1 MAMIDAWLPTQL
13 GWLLRASH
21 PEPAA
26 AVTAVA
32 ALLALA
38 VGRGPVGALAV
49 GVTLAA
55 SQLCVGWTNDWLDAD
70 RDTAVGRP
78 DKPIAQGRVSRR
90 AVGLAAAVAG
100 LLVVPLAALSGPWAA
115 LVATVGLVSGLAYD
129 WPLKFT
135 VLSPLPYLVSFGTLP
150 AFVVLGKPA
159 TPPWW
164 MIIAAALLGGGAH
177 FVNVLPD
184 LADDAR
190 TGVRGLPQ
198 RLGATGSWLAGGTLL
213 LSATGI
219 LVFAPR
225 GAPSRTGLVIL
236 AAAAVAL
243 PVGWARSRRPGSR
256 APFRAVLLVALADVI
271 LLLISGTGA

>member
-1 MAMIDAWLPTQL
+1 VPRVLE
-13 GWLLRASH
+13 LLRSSH

-32 ALLALA
+32 ALLAVM
-38 VGRGPVGALAV
+38 VGRGAGGAVAVGAAI
-49 GVTLAA
+49 GA

-70 RDTAVGRP
+70 RDRAVGRR
-78 DKPIAQGRVSRR
+78 DKPVAAGRVSRR
-90 AVGLAAAVAG
+90 AVALAAVVSGLA
-100 LLVVPLAALSGPWAA
+100 VVPLALLSGPRAA
-115 LVATVGLVSGLAYD
+115 AAATLGLVSGLSYD

-135 VLSPLPYLVSFGTLP
+135 VLSPLPYLVSFGVLP

-159 TPPWW
+159 VPPWW
-164 MIIAAALLGGGAH
+164 LVAAGALLGGGAH

-198 RLGATGSWLAGGTLL
+198 RLGPTGSWLAGGALL
-213 LSATGI
+213 LAATTV
-219 LVFAPR
+219 LVFGPP
-225 GAPSRTGLVIL
+225 GAPSWAGIAIL
-236 AAAAVAL
+236 AAAAVVL
-243 PVGWARSRRPGSR
+243 PTGWYLSRRPGSR
-256 APFRAVLLVALADVI
+256 APFRAVLIVALADVV

>member
-1 MAMIDAWLPTQL
+1 MPRILD
-13 GWLLRASH
+13 LLRSAH

-26 AVTAVA
+26 AVTTVA
-32 ALLALA
+32 ALLAVV
-38 VGRGPVGALAV
+38 VGRGPGGVAAV
-49 GVTLAA
+49 AATLGA

-70 RDTAVGRP
+70 RDRAVGRQ
-78 DKPIAQGRVSRR
+78 DKPVAAGRVSRR
-90 AVGLAAAVAG
+90 AVGLAAVVAG
-100 LLVVPLAALSGPWAA
+100 LAVVPLALLSGPRAA
-115 LVATVGLVSGLAYD
+115 GAATLGLVSGLSYD

-135 VLSPLPYLVSFGTLP
+135 ALSPLPYLVSFGILP

-159 TPPWW
+159 VPPWW
-164 MIIAAALLGGGAH
+164 LVAAGALLGGGAH

-198 RLGATGSWLAGGTLL
+198 RLGATGSWLAGGALL
-213 LSATGI
+213 LAATAVLVFGPPGPPSWVGLAI
-219 LVFAPR
+219 LV
-225 GAPSRTGLVIL
+225 
-236 AAAAVAL
+236 AAGVAL
-243 PVGWARSRRPGSR
+243 TAGWYLSRRPGSR

>member
-1 MAMIDAWLPTQL
+1 VPRILD
-13 GWLLRASH
+13 LLRSAH

-26 AVTAVA
+26 AVTTVA
-32 ALLALA
+32 ALLAVV
-38 VGRGPVGALAV
+38 VGRGPGGVAAV
-49 GVTLAA
+49 AATLGA

-70 RDTAVGRP
+70 RDRVVGRQ
-78 DKPIAQGRVSRR
+78 DKPVAAGRVSRR
-90 AVGLAAAVAG
+90 AVGLAAVVAG
-100 LLVVPLAALSGPWAA
+100 LAVVPLALLSGPRAA
-115 LVATVGLVSGLAYD
+115 GAATLGLVSGLSYD

-135 VLSPLPYLVSFGTLP
+135 ALSPLPYLVSFGILP

-159 TPPWW
+159 VPPWW
-164 MIIAAALLGGGAH
+164 LVAAGALLGGGAH

-198 RLGATGSWLAGGTLL
+198 RLGATGSWLAGGALL
-213 LSATGI
+213 LAATAVLVFGPPGPPSWVGLAI
-219 LVFAPR
+219 LV
-225 GAPSRTGLVIL
+225 
-236 AAAAVAL
+236 AAGVAL
-243 PVGWARSRRPGSR
+243 TAGWYLSRRPGSR

>member
-1 MAMIDAWLPTQL
+1 MSDLLGRL

-32 ALLALA
+32 ALLAVV
-38 VGRGPVGALAV
+38 VGRGPAGVAAV
-49 GVTLAA
+49 AATVAA
-55 SQLCVGWTNDWLDAD
+55 SQLCVGWTNDWLDQE

-78 DKPIAQGRVSRR
+78 DKPLATGRVTRR
-90 AVGLAAAVAG
+90 AVAV
-100 LLVVPLAALSGPWAA
+100 AA
-115 LVATVGLVSGLAYD
+115 LVAGLALVPLALLSGVPAATAATIGLLSGLSYD

-135 VLSPLPYLVSFGTLP
+135 PFSPVPYLISFGALP

-164 MIIAAALLGGGAH
+164 MVAAAALLGGGAH

-184 LADDAR
+184 LADDAH

-198 RLGATGSWLAGGTLL
+198 RLGGTGSWLAGGALL
-213 LSATGI
+213 LSATAV
-219 LVFAPR
+219 LVFAPA
-225 GAPSRTGLVIL
+225 GAPSWAGLGIL
-236 AAAAVAL
+236 GVAVLAL
-243 PVGWARSRRPGSR
+243 PIGWYLSRRPGSR
-256 APFRAVLLVALADVI
+256 APFRAVLIVALADVV

>member
-1 MAMIDAWLPTQL
+1 MPRILD
-13 GWLLRASH
+13 LLRSAH

-26 AVTAVA
+26 AVTTVA
-32 ALLALA
+32 ALLAVV
-38 VGRGPVGALAV
+38 VGRGPGGVAAV
-49 GVTLAA
+49 AATLGA

-70 RDTAVGRP
+70 RDRVVGRQ
-78 DKPIAQGRVSRR
+78 DKPVAAGRVSRR
-90 AVGLAAAVAG
+90 AV
-100 LLVVPLAALSGPWAA
+100 PLALLSGPRAA
-115 LVATVGLVSGLAYD
+115 GAATLGLVSGLSYD

-135 VLSPLPYLVSFGTLP
+135 ALSPLPYLVSFGTLP

-159 TPPWW
+159 VPPWW
-164 MIIAAALLGGGAH
+164 LVAAGALLGGGAH

-198 RLGATGSWLAGGTLL
+198 RLGATGSWLAGGALL
-213 LSATGI
+213 LAATAVLVFGPPGPPSWVGLAI
-219 LVFAPR
+219 LV
-225 GAPSRTGLVIL
+225 
-236 AAAAVAL
+236 AAGVAL
-243 PVGWARSRRPGSR
+243 TAGWYLSRRPGSR

>member
-1 MAMIDAWLPTQL
+1 MPRILD
-13 GWLLRASH
+13 LLRSAH

-26 AVTAVA
+26 AVTTVA
-32 ALLALA
+32 ALLAVV
-38 VGRGPVGALAV
+38 VGRGPGGVAAV
-49 GVTLAA
+49 AATLGA

-70 RDTAVGRP
+70 RDRVVGRQ
-78 DKPIAQGRVSRR
+78 DKPVAAGRVSRR
-90 AVGLAAAVAG
+90 AVGLAAVVAG
-100 LLVVPLAALSGPWAA
+100 LAVVPLALLSGPRAA
-115 LVATVGLVSGLAYD
+115 GAATLGLVSGLSYD

-135 VLSPLPYLVSFGTLP
+135 ALSPLPYLVSFGILP

-159 TPPWW
+159 VPPWW
-164 MIIAAALLGGGAH
+164 LVAAGALLGGGAH

-198 RLGATGSWLAGGTLL
+198 RLGATGSWLAGGALL
-213 LSATGI
+213 LAATAVLVFGPPGPPSWVGLAI
-219 LVFAPR
+219 LV
-225 GAPSRTGLVIL
+225 
-236 AAAAVAL
+236 AAGVAL
-243 PVGWARSRRPGSR
+243 TAGWYLSRRPGSR